1 MASIKIKLAAK
12 EALKFIHNN
21 LKADLN
27 LIPLDDMGRS
37 KAHGFAVGEYGKQF
51 IVILGNSEG
60 ARQTR
65 IITEKLFDLPDIV
78 DVTNVLGIYKG
89 MRVNKQKNTSIGY
102 KNNLFDGN
110 QSSFIV
116 DNLSALD
123 QLIRWYVTSD
133 IEPVL

>member
-1 MASIKIKLAAK
+1 MASIKNKLAAK

-27 LIPLDDMGRS
+27 LIPLDNIGRS

-51 IVILGNSEG
+51 IIILGDHER
-60 ARQTR
+60 AHQTR

-78 DVTNVLGIYKG
+78 DVAHVMGIYKG
-89 MRVNKQKNTSIGY
+89 MRVNKQKNTSLGY

-133 IEPVL
+133 IEPAL